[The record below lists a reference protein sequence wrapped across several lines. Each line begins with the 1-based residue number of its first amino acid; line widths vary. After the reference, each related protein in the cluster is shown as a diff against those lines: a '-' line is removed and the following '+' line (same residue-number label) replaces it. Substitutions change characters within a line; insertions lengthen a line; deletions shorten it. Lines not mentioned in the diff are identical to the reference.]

1 MTLTAAGSPL
11 VGGGPNPKA
20 AQPATVKV
28 RVLRAFLIKGEVQK
42 VGALIPEMPRALAA
56 ELRSL
61 NKVEFVKDE
70 PPKPK
75 KEPSNAQQ

>member
-1 MTLTAAGSPL
+1 MPLTAAGSPL
-11 VGGGPNPKA
+11 VGGSPAKA
-20 AQPATVKV
+20 AQPATIKV

-42 VGALIPEMPRALAA
+42 VGASLDMPRALAL

-70 PPKPK
+70 PAKPK
-75 KEPSNAQQ
+75 KE